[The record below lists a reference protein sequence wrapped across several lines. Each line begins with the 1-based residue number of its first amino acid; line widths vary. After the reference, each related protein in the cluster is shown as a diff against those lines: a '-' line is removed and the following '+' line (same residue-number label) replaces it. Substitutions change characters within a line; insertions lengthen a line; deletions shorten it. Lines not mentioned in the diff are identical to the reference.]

1 MTPSQPQMNTCS
13 DHDIELLSCYL
24 DDQLA
29 EQDRT
34 HLETRLV
41 AEPALQNCLDELHTT
56 VLLLRELDPVLP
68 PRSFTLDPADVAPQ
82 HPRWRGWLHIG
93 GVMATVLLAITITA
107 IYGMTGNSMTNTSGG
122 ESIPVAMHN
131 ETTTQLKFQ
140 EEPTAADIAAVE
152 DIEEEAVE
160 MAAEEAAEIARPTTH
175 RSIRPEEGVGAS
187 PAGTP
192 AEQPAPPSNVR
203 PALPTPHSPRPM
215 VVPTRTTSAMP
226 TVSVGSLS
234 PSHPLPAAT
243 EPYAAGGQPSPGEAT
258 PPTSPTSSTLPP
270 PEAPAPNPDGSLL
283 MLAVGG
289 VLLVGGGVG
298 LLLWIIRR
306 QGS

>member
-68 PRSFTLDPADVAPQ
+68 PRSFTLDPAAVAPR

-107 IYGMTGNSMTNTSGG
+107 IYGMTGNGMTNTSGG

-131 ETTTQLKFQ
+131 ETTTQPQFQ
-140 EEPTAADIAAVE
+140 EEPAAAEMAVVEEVEEDAAETA
-152 DIEEEAVE
+152 EEEAEV
-160 MAAEEAAEIARPTTH
+160 APPTTH
-175 RSIRPEEGVGAS
+175 SSVRPEEGIGAS
-187 PAGTP
+187 PAVTP
-192 AEQPAPPSNVR
+192 AEQPAPPSDIR
-203 PALPTPHSPRPM
+203 PALTTPRSLRPM
-215 VVPTRTTSAMP
+215 VVPTRTASAMP
-226 TVSVGSLS
+226 TASVVLLS
-234 PSHPLPAAT
+234 PSPPLPAAT
-243 EPYAAGGQPSPGEAT
+243 EPYAAGGQPSPQEAM
-258 PPTSPTSSTLPP
+258 PPASPTSSAMPP